1 MNKFV
6 PLRRHQRERGLTA
19 IEFAI
24 LFPVFFSILYA
35 IIQYGM
41 IFAAQQTLT
50 LAAEEGA
57 RAALQYQAYVYTS
70 SPCSSSA
77 TSTAIST
84 TAQALTARQCVA
96 QNTCQGLVSWVG
108 QVTSTPVATICSAT
122 QPSSCPVS
130 SMDCVQVTTTL
141 TKPLIPT
148 LPLLSWAVPSTLTNT
163 AIVQIDPANVI

>member
-6 PLRRHQRERGLTA
+6 PLRRHHRERGVTA

-57 RAALQYQAYVYTS
+57 RSALQYQTAS
-70 SPCSSSA
+70 SSSA
-77 TSTAIST
+77 
-84 TAQALTARQCVA
+84 ALTSRQAVALSTCV
-96 QNTCQGLVSWVG
+96 GLISWLLPLAG
-108 QVTSTPVATICSAT
+108 QSSSSQTICTSSSAASS
-122 QPSSCPVS
+122 SSCPVS
-130 SMDCVQVTTTL
+130 TMDCVWVTTAY
-141 TKPLIPT
+141 PYSSHPIIPT
-148 LPLLSWAVPSTLTNT
+148 LPLLGWAVPNTLGNT
-163 AIVQIDPANVI
+163 ATVQIDPANII